1 MAHADQ
7 QYVVRIAVVAPE
19 LHRPAVGHRYH
30 VRFPGHDFIDVEAQE
45 AVLETLGQ
53 RTQRAVV
60 ERHVAVTGDPQA
72 RVALHA
78 RNRQVLP
85 EQLQHPLASAVV
97 RRAQAQFRDLPQAQG
112 KRQAGLR
119 LRRIPREPPPAAASR
134 DPPGSPPRA
143 GAGAWPASRPP
154 RLPPPRP
161 GKPGGNARCQA
172 ARQRR
177 KPRRPCVRPRRTA
190 RRPARKPRPRP
201 PPPAPARPA
210 AAARPIASRHP
221 RRRAGRVRSR
231 CPQSFRFQLFRCT
244 RRAISRSLAVSM
256 SKASSSCAGSGRY
269 GSSAWYTYIGR
280 STTMSGRRIA
290 IPVHS

>member
-1 MAHADQ
+1 MRLDDDPRRGIDLADQRHHTLAEVDGGADLGVVGGGEEDGRRVLRRGSRGQPEHLVAPGVAGQQETVARHHRGSQGVVDVPGAAAQIVGVAVGALGESVAGDRAMAHADQ

-97 RRAQAQFRDLPQAQG
+97 RRAQVQFRDLPQAQG

-119 LRRIPREPPPAAASR
+119 LGTPASACGAYRENLLQQQPAAI
-134 DPPGSPPRA
+134 
-143 GAGAWPASRPP
+143 
-154 RLPPPRP
+154 L
-161 GKPGGNARCQA
+161 QA
-172 ARQRR
+172 L
-177 KPRRPCVRPRRTA
+177 
-190 RRPARKPRPRP
+190 
-201 PPPAPARPA
+201 
-210 AAARPIASRHP
+210 H
-221 RRRAGRVRSR
+221 RS
-231 CPQSFRFQLFRCT
+231 QE
-244 RRAISRSLAVSM
+244 
-256 SKASSSCAGSGRY
+256 
-269 GSSAWYTYIGR
+269 
-280 STTMSGRRIA
+280 
-290 IPVHS
+290 